1 MLNTA
6 VKCFAIKAIYY
17 SRNKKQLVFLI
28 KSAYFATAV
37 IYARKMFAIF
47 AIEIENVFLY
57 LSIPVERV

>member
-1 MLNTA
+1 MFCSKSYILQP
-6 VKCFAIKAIYY
+6 
-17 SRNKKQLVFLI
+17 KQEKLIQLFFLI

-37 IYARKMFAIF
+37 IYARKMFTIF